1 MEEFVDFVTEKEPV
15 LPKTPGKSLPGR
27 QTGRA
32 LSKLSR
38 FLTNKYFIAS
48 VGFLGVMLFLD
59 KNDLITTMDRREEL
73 QNLNQSKDH
82 YLQELSELRKV
93 KADLENDPVII
104 EKLAREK
111 YLMKRENEDIF
122 VTEDKNKSVTASQE

>member
-15 LPKTPGKSLPGR
+15 LPKVPRKR
-27 QTGRA
+27 RA
-32 LSKLSR
+32 LSRISR

-73 QNLNQSKDH
+73 QNLNQSKEH

-93 KADLENDPVII
+93 KTDLENDPVII

-111 YLMKRENEDIF
+111 YLMKRDNEDIF
-122 VTEDKNKSVTASQE
+122 VTEDKNKSVATSQQ

>member
-1 MEEFVDFVTEKEPV
+1 MEEFVDFIAEKEPV
-15 LPKTPGKSLPGR
+15 IQQEPPKKR
-27 QTGRA
+27 KA
-32 LSKLSR
+32 LSRLSR

-59 KNDLITTMDRREEL
+59 KNDLITTMERREEL
-73 QNLNQSKDH
+73 NNLHQSKEH
-82 YLQELSELRKV
+82 YIQELSELKKV
-93 KADLENDPVII
+93 KADLESDPVTI

-122 VTEDKNKSVTASQE
+122 VTEDKSKSVTGGD

>member
-15 LPKTPGKSLPGR
+15 LPKAPRKR
-27 QTGRA
+27 RA
-32 LSKLSR
+32 LSRISR

-73 QNLNQSKDH
+73 QNLNQSKEH

-93 KADLENDPVII
+93 KTDLENDPVII

-111 YLMKRENEDIF
+111 YLMKRDNEDIF
-122 VTEDKNKSVTASQE
+122 VTEDKNKSVTAPHH

>member
-1 MEEFVDFVTEKEPV
+1 
-15 LPKTPGKSLPGR
+15 
-27 QTGRA
+27 
-32 LSKLSR
+32 
-38 FLTNKYFIAS
+38 
-48 VGFLGVMLFLD
+48 MLFLD

-73 QNLNQSKDH
+73 QNLNQSKEH

-122 VTEDKNKSVTASQE
+122 VTEDKTKSVATPQ